1 MILSLHHLY
10 YLVGFLL
17 ALTALMTLTDR
28 TNPKRY
34 ASALF
39 WALYA
44 AVFLVGDIL
53 PVTVTGAIAVT
64 MAVIAGFG
72 GVGGGKHRAA
82 PRRGVYGQRQAPRQQ
97 AVHSGTGDPVDYHGR
112 HVIG

>member
-72 GVGGGKHRAA
+72 GVGGGKHAPRRAA
-82 PRRGVYGQRQAPRQQ
+82 PRSIWPAPG
-97 AVHSGTGDPVDYHGR
+97 ASATSCSFR
-112 HVIG
+112 HWRSR